1 MKFIFHFIYGM
12 SSFPLTN
19 SYFFKMV
26 TAPPTSI
33 YTYIH
38 WNLIKMGSIWTSDQ
52 NQDVFYMKTDQYCI
66 SFHLCPD
73 QVRFHFDFQGEKLW
87 DLLASHC
94 QLIGG
99 FCRYLVGLSFTV
111 IEFDPLPHFHGI
123 YISYLLLYTLCQF
136 NHFQGIYIFLLLYW
150 STDQL

>member
-19 SYFFKMV
+19 SYFSRWLLHHQPV
-26 TAPPTSI
+26 
-33 YTYIH
+33 YIH
-38 WNLIKMGSIWTSDQ
+38 IYIETWSRWVLYEQVIKIKMCSIW
-52 NQDVFYMKTDQYCI
+52 KTDQYCI